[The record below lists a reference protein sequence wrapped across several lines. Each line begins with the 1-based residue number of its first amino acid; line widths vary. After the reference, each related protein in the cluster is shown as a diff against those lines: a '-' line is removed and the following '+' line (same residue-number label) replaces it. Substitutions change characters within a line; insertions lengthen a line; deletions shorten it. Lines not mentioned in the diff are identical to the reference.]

1 MNEEQNES
9 QPLNGLKRVHDIVFY
24 GSKAFSETVPRHV
37 LDQVPDEKGM
47 SFKANLF
54 DPSNTKKLSNPCSV
68 EEARKSGSEM
78 YQQAAACF
86 PINSIWSNKNFER
99 KFFEFAATH
108 KFGVSTN
115 KGVYYNCSKAGFKRK
130 TQTSENNAAN
140 TMKCDCQFKLQVTYL
155 YTFPKIKGESNRK
168 SWRNNE
174 EKKKALLM
182 VTSLPDTN
190 HNHPCDNTTY
200 HMTLNRSGFFANA
213 MDPSLVYMLLGLYRK
228 KPTLPASMLRP
239 LLETTNLRACASE
252 ASQRGGGFVRSVQIL
267 IKNETS
273 KLIELKF
280 IHSFIE
286 QYYNSNK

>member
-1 MNEEQNES
+1 
-9 QPLNGLKRVHDIVFY
+9 
-24 GSKAFSETVPRHV
+24 
-37 LDQVPDEKGM
+37 
-47 SFKANLF
+47 
-54 DPSNTKKLSNPCSV
+54 
-68 EEARKSGSEM
+68 
-78 YQQAAACF
+78 
-86 PINSIWSNKNFER
+86 
-99 KFFEFAATH
+99 
-108 KFGVSTN
+108 
-115 KGVYYNCSKAGFKRK
+115 
-130 TQTSENNAAN
+130 
-140 TMKCDCQFKLQVTYL
+140 MKCDCPFKLQVTYL

-267 IKNETS
+267 
-273 KLIELKF
+273 ELKV